1 MTLTSRVTSFKW
13 SQETGK
19 TSTNLLSDLFRSAC
33 RQLGPL
39 ALATQPDPEA
49 LAEQV
54 FNAFCDNGYGIYDPL
69 IASLTEALGPQGLQ
83 ALKQRFEQL
92 AQENP
97 VKVERWAAL
106 GYTDPTA
113 EDYQALVTARFDYWA
128 FSGLELAI
136 MIIVVV
142 GYFVIVVRLSGKE
155 YREVIAEKF
164 GDRR

>member
-1 MTLTSRVTSFKW
+1 MARYTPPRQGKAGQIIDVLVLLVLTVGALYIPLW
-13 SQETGK
+13 
-19 TSTNLLSDLFRSAC
+19 
-33 RQLGPL
+33 LGL
-39 ALATQPDPEA
+39 AGGAKEAQPHNPTAT
-49 LAEQV
+49 
-54 FNAFCDNGYGIYDPL
+54 
-69 IASLTEALGPQGLQ
+69 
-83 ALKQRFEQL
+83 FEQL

>member
-1 MTLTSRVTSFKW
+1 MAKYTPPRQGKAGQIIDVLVLLVLTVGALYIPLWLGLAGGAKE
-13 SQETGK
+13 SQPHNPT
-19 TSTNLLSDLFRSAC
+19 
-33 RQLGPL
+33 
-39 ALATQPDPEA
+39 AT
-49 LAEQV
+49 
-54 FNAFCDNGYGIYDPL
+54 
-69 IASLTEALGPQGLQ
+69 
-83 ALKQRFEQL
+83 FEQL

-128 FSGLELAI
+128 FSGIELAI
-136 MIIVVV
+136 MIIVVL
-142 GYFVIVVRLSGKE
+142 GYFIIVVRLSGKE